1 MLTYKTSKKLVGQRS
16 YRRSAWVGRGGDCHP
31 EATAGREENQF
42 TRSLGSL
49 EAGLPEHPKEL
60 WGGAWFFS
68 SGSSGRG
75 GPKAPP
81 FPGRVT
87 HTHPTTLG
95 RKKLAQRLQDA
106 EEAVEAVNAKC
117 SSLEKTKHRL
127 QNEIEDLM
135 VDVERSNA
143 AAAALDK
150 KQRNF
155 DKVGPGCG
163 PQPGDRAGRQEGVRN
178 IPPGG

>member
-16 YRRSAWVGRGGDCHP
+16 YRRSAWVGMGGDCHP

-87 HTHPTTLG
+87 HTHPTTTL
-95 RKKLAQRLQDA
+95 
-106 EEAVEAVNAKC
+106 
-117 SSLEKTKHRL
+117 SSLQVSGASFTCTFIFKFCESKRLSWGVAVWVTLISLVGVFCIFQMFYRVHVLIHRKNVKCL
-127 QNEIEDLM
+127 
-135 VDVERSNA
+135 
-143 AAAALDK
+143 
-150 KQRNF
+150 
-155 DKVGPGCG
+155 
-163 PQPGDRAGRQEGVRN
+163 
-178 IPPGG
+178 